1 MPTTSIKVPVELR
14 DRLSALARRR
24 QMTLAAT
31 IADALDVAE
40 STEFWERVRTS
51 MPERPSAA
59 ATAAADDLDRT
70 LADGLDPDED
80 WSDVL

>member
-14 DRLSALARRR
+14 DRLSGLARRR

-31 IADALDVAE
+31 IAHALDVAE
-40 STEFWERVRTS
+40 STEFWEQVRTS
-51 MPERPSAA
+51 MPERSL
-59 ATAAADDLDRT
+59 TDTTADDLDRT

-80 WSDVL
+80 WSDVF

>member
-14 DRLSALARRR
+14 DRLSALARQR
-24 QMTLAAT
+24 QITLAGAIT
-31 IADALDVAE
+31 HALDVAE

-51 MPERPSAA
+51 MPERHAA
-59 ATAAADDLDRT
+59 DAAPVDDLDRT